1 MRAVPVMEK
10 SKISDAEWEIM
21 RVVWTLKQ
29 ATSKEINAV
38 LQEKMDWKPATTK
51 TLIGRLV
58 KKGALHTE
66 AEGNRYIYTAAIN
79 EDTEVQQVATEA
91 LGHICNRKVG
101 ETIAHLLE
109 EATLS
114 HEDVAA
120 LEKLLKQKKTEAVD
134 VVPCECV
141 PGQCSCQHF
150 EH

>member
-1 MRAVPVMEK
+1 MEK

-21 RVVWTLKQ
+21 RVVWTLKK

>member
-1 MRAVPVMEK
+1 MPVIEK

-21 RVVWTLKQ
+21 RVVWTLKK

>member
-1 MRAVPVMEK
+1 MEK

-21 RVVWTLKQ
+21 RVVWTLKK

-109 EATLS
+109 KATLS
-114 HEDVAA
+114 HKDVAA